1 MIEEYKGD
9 NEDLRQKIWKAIRTI
24 QSKEE
29 ELEEKETEIE
39 TAYEEIEELN
49 AKIKKVDRD
58 LNVLKNKN
66 KAVRM
71 YGSKKVGTC
80 KK

>member
-1 MIEEYKGD
+1 MIEEYKSN
-9 NEDLRQKIWKAIRTI
+9 NEDLRQKIWKAIRAI
-24 QSKEE
+24 QSKDE
-29 ELEEKETEIE
+29 ELEEKAMEIK

-58 LNVLKNKN
+58 LNALKNKN
-66 KAVRM
+66 KAIRM
-71 YGSKKVGTC
+71 YGSGKVGTC